1 VPGQIIGSVPAGKPR
16 DIPTNGRTPDVVL
29 GSNSGAKE
37 RQVSTYF
44 WGLLTVIALAT
55 TFVLAFIAFTYVRRL
70 ERQPTLPFSEEIGAA
85 PRVIR
90 KLRKREPMTP
100 EEYEYA
106 ERIVA
111 IRGNPMAFC
120 IPFTLFSLSCYYV
133 LGSLE
138 YLHGATPSERT
149 FIGVIPML
157 TSTNLSIQL
166 LRAKRLKGRLRSAQ
180 VAA

>member
-1 VPGQIIGSVPAGKPR
+1 M
-16 DIPTNGRTPDVVL
+16 
-29 GSNSGAKE
+29 
-37 RQVSTYF
+37 STYF
-44 WGLLTVIALAT
+44 WGLLTLIALAVT
-55 TFVLAFIAFTYVRRL
+55 LALLVIATTYVRRL

-90 KLRKREPMTP
+90 KLRKREPMTR
-100 EEYEYA
+100 EEFEYA
-106 ERIVA
+106 QRVVA

-120 IPFTLFSLSCYYV
+120 IPLTLFALSCYYV
-133 LGSLE
+133 FGCLE

-157 TSTNLSIQL
+157 TSTNLAIQL
-166 LRAKRLKGRLRSAQ
+166 LRVRRLKGRLRDAP

>member
-1 VPGQIIGSVPAGKPR
+1 M
-16 DIPTNGRTPDVVL
+16 
-29 GSNSGAKE
+29 
-37 RQVSTYF
+37 STYF
-44 WGLLTVIALAT
+44 WGLLTVIALAVA
-55 TFVLAFIAFTYVRRL
+55 VLLVSIAFTYTRRL
-70 ERQPTLPFSEEIGAA
+70 ERQPTLPISEEIGAA

-100 EEYEYA
+100 EEFEYA

-120 IPFTLFSLSCYYV
+120 IPFALFWLSCYYV

-157 TSTNLSIQL
+157 TSTNLAIQL
-166 LRAKRLKGRLRSAQ
+166 LRARRLKGRLRNAP